1 MGQFFLG
8 SRSLCADI
16 PKDRLTCR
24 PGDCIGHKS
33 VPHEADRTIKG
44 DSLKKGGRLSFRR
57 VLCLSGFAGTGTRKG
72 CVIIMENRTNR
83 RLRLLFAATL
93 FFYLVLAICGSM
105 PSWMMLGFPIIPA
118 FCLQLL
124 LCRVLRRKWLAVL
137 PLVVIGGALLVF
149 VWGLTRSVGWDGFF
163 WAGLLLFTLGP
174 ATGCLAAWIGYA
186 VHTRDRRI
194 RRPSPPHGKDERTD
208 TPEIS
213 GM

>member
-72 CVIIMENRTNR
+72 CVIIMETGQIEDCFCFLPQPVFLSRVGHLWLYAILDDAGLSHYPGLLPPVAAVPCAAAKMVGRPPAGCDRGSAPGFCVGPYPLGWMGRFLLGWLAALYLRPGNRLPR
-83 RLRLLFAATL
+83 RLDR
-93 FFYLVLAICGSM
+93 
-105 PSWMMLGFPIIPA
+105 
-118 FCLQLL
+118 
-124 LCRVLRRKWLAVL
+124 LCRPYPR
-137 PLVVIGGALLVF
+137 PE
-149 VWGLTRSVGWDGFF
+149 D
-163 WAGLLLFTLGP
+163 P
-174 ATGCLAAWIGYA
+174 API
-186 VHTRDRRI
+186 
-194 RRPSPPHGKDERTD
+194 PSPRQG
-208 TPEIS
+208 
-213 GM
+213 

>member
-1 MGQFFLG
+1 MKE
-8 SRSLCADI
+8 RH
-16 PKDRLTCR
+16 RLTF
-24 PGDCIGHKS
+24 K
-33 VPHEADRTIKG
+33 
-44 DSLKKGGRLSFRR
+44 R

-83 RLRLLFAATL
+83 RLLLLFAATL

-149 VWGLTRSVGWDGFF
+149 VWGLTRQQAASPPGS
-163 WAGLLLFTLGP
+163 AMPSIP
-174 ATGCLAAWIGYA
+174 ATGGSGAHPLPMARMNGQTLQKSPACNIRKGGSVQREPPCL
-186 VHTRDRRI
+186 
-194 RRPSPPHGKDERTD
+194 
-208 TPEIS
+208 S
-213 GM
+213 GLADDGVWPAGSGDFGLSSL

>member
-83 RLRLLFAATL
+83 RLLLLFAATL

-124 LCRVLRRKWLAVL
+124 LCRVLRRKWLGRPPAGCDRGSAPGFCVGPY
-137 PLVVIGGALLVF
+137 PLGW
-149 VWGLTRSVGWDGFF
+149 WGQGFF

-194 RRPSPPHGKDERTD
+194 RRPIPSPRQG
-208 TPEIS
+208 
-213 GM
+213 